1 MQENVEPKSELWS
14 LSIRDLFY
22 KYVRFLPVFLLS
34 VAFCLFASYLYLRYT
49 VRVYSSSGTLH
60 IQAESPNTR
69 TDKFEDIFMS
79 NRTNNIQSEIEILK
93 SKPLMERV
101 VKKLDLHSNYFA
113 KGRFITTNIY
123 KYGPFVLHV
132 EELVDSAQSFTLN
145 IKFENPTE
153 FRVNNDPVVIR
164 FGQLFKNQYGVFKLV
179 RNVQVPVGENYIVS
193 WQPTATAASMLVGA
207 VQVNPRSLNT
217 GILNINY
224 QGTNPQMCAD
234 IINGLMDEYDE
245 YSIEQKRIS
254 ADQSLAF
261 IDGRMKIIGRELDS
275 VQDLLLDY
283 QQRNNLIDVENQT
296 SDYFN
301 RIGEAD
307 KEINEAQVGLS
318 IIEMIADYLSDRR
331 NQYNRVIV
339 PSNLGLDD
347 PVLGGLIGEY
357 NRWQITRKTLL
368 ESNVPESN
376 PAVIDATEKV
386 EIIRQS
392 IQENLRNLRNAY
404 NGTITSL
411 RRKSN
416 IAQSQARAM
425 PTKIR
430 EYLELKRQVEIKEG
444 LYKILQEKNEETAIG
459 RASTIS
465 SSKVIDRA
473 NASTVPIKP
482 NKKAIR
488 LMAIV
493 LGLALP
499 AMFIFIAEVLND
511 KISTRYDIE
520 KITPTPIVGE
530 IGHSYSDNALV
541 VTKTTRSMV
550 AEQFRI
556 IRSNLQYILNNA
568 EKAVIL
574 VTSSYSGEGKSFVTT
589 NMGAVLALAG
599 KKTVILEFDIRKPK
613 ILSGLNLAKRPGI
626 TNYLVGKATIEEL
639 LIPVPDYDNLFIM
652 ACGPVPP
659 NPSELLLDSKV
670 SELFT
675 QLREKFDVVL
685 VDTAPVGMVSDAQ
698 TLAKF
703 ADCTLYLVRQ
713 GHTFKK
719 QVALI
724 DEFYQENKLP
734 KVSIIINDVKIKPG
748 YGYYGYGRY
757 GYGYGYG
764 YGSYYEEETPPRT
777 VLDRILAWF
786 DISRF
791 IKRSRKA

>member
-14 LSIRDLFY
+14 LSLRDLFY
-22 KYVRFLPVFLLS
+22 KYIRFLPVFLLS

-49 VRVYSSSGTLH
+49 VRVYSSTGTLH
-60 IQAESPNTR
+60 IQSEAPNAR

-101 VKKLDLHSNYFA
+101 VRRLNLHATYLA

-123 KYGPFVLHV
+123 KFGPFLLEVNDMP
-132 EELVDSAQSFTLN
+132 DSTIAFTLN
-145 IKFENPTE
+145 IKFLNDHE
-153 FRVNNDPVVIR
+153 FRVNNDPVTIR
-164 FGQLFKNQYGVFKLV
+164 FGQLFRNQFGTFKLV
-179 RNVQVPVGENYIVS
+179 RNQQVPVGKDYIVIY
-193 WQPTATAASMLVGA
+193 QPTSSAARGLVGP
-207 VQVNPRSLNT
+207 VQVTPRATT
-217 GILNINY
+217 GILNISY
-224 QGTNPQMCAD
+224 QGANPQMCAD

-245 YSIEQKRIS
+245 YSIEQKNIS

-261 IDGRMKIIGRELDS
+261 IDGRMSIIRRELDS
-275 VQDLLLDY
+275 VQDLMLDY
-283 QQRNNLIDVENQT
+283 QQRSNLIDPENQ
-296 SDYFN
+296 SSEYFN
-301 RIGEAD
+301 KISETD
-307 KEINEAQVGLS
+307 KLINEAQFNISVADLIG
-318 IIEMIADYLSDRR
+318 DYLRDKK
-331 NQYNRVIV
+331 NEHNRVIV

-357 NRWQITRKTLL
+357 NKLQIERKGLL
-368 ESNVPESN
+368 ESNIPEGN
-376 PAVIDATEKV
+376 PSVVSVTEGI
-386 EIIRQS
+386 EILRERILESIRN
-392 IQENLRNLRNAY
+392 IKAAFNKN
-404 NGTITSL
+404 ITEL
-411 RRKSN
+411 KRKSGA
-416 IAQSQARAM
+416 AQGQLRAL
-425 PTKIR
+425 PTKIK
-430 EYLELKRQVEIKEG
+430 EYLELKRQVETKEG
-444 LYKILQEKNEETAIG
+444 LFNILQAKREETAIG

-473 NASTVPIKP
+473 GSSSVPIKP

-499 AMFIFIAEVLND
+499 AMFIFISEVLND

-520 KITPTPIVGE
+520 KITPTPIIGE
-530 IGHSYSDNALV
+530 IGHSYSESALI
-541 VTKTTRSMV
+541 VTRTTRSMV

-568 EKAVIL
+568 DKATIL
-574 VTSSYSGEGKSFVTT
+574 VTSSFSGEGKSFITT

-613 ILSGLNLAKRPGI
+613 ILAGMNMAKRPGI
-626 TNYLVGKATIEEL
+626 TNYLVGKAKVDEL
-639 LIPVPDYDNLFIM
+639 LIQVPEYDNLFIM

-670 SELFT
+670 AELFT
-675 QLREKFDVVL
+675 ELKSRFDVVI

-698 TLAKF
+698 TLGKF

-734 KVSIIINDVKIKPG
+734 KVSIIINDVKVKPG

-764 YGSYYEEETPPRT
+764 YGSYYEEETPPKT
-777 VLDRILAWF
+777 VFDKVLSWF
-786 DISRF
+786 DIGR
-791 IKRSRKA
+791 ILKRSRKA